1 MLYRNYADQKVSPV
15 CLKLTASSLPLAGR
29 AADHGI
35 NYFYAAD
42 AALLSCMKNRKNV
55 VLHTCLSTVASGYE
69 ALRADIIALLQKAE
83 LDRIDI
89 LDFYPADES
98 GEETKYLSRL
108 GESIKRL
115 KQEGLFRY
123 ANAVADGGN
132 DAVLRQVRCGHF
144 DSVLLDYNIAQMQV
158 NEFVLPAV
166 YQSGLSLLA
175 RHPFLRGRL
184 FDMARETGSKDDSLA
199 ARVGIKWILGST
211 AVTAALCGIQTEQH
225 LDNLCKA
232 VEEPRMTA
240 QETQL
245 LEDLFET
252 PQYIE
257 TLENNIA
264 SFFL

>member
-1 MLYRNYADQKVSPV
+1 MLYRNYADQEVSPV
-15 CLKLTASSLPLAGR
+15 CLKLTVSTLPLVER
-29 AADHGI
+29 AAGHGI

-42 AALLSCMKNRKNV
+42 AALLSCLKDRKNAV
-55 VLHTCLSTVASGYE
+55 THTRLSTVTSGYE
-69 ALRADIIALLQKAE
+69 ALRTDIIALLQKTGLE
-83 LDRIDI
+83 RIDI
-89 LDFYPADES
+89 LDFYPADEPVKQP
-98 GEETKYLSRL
+98 EYLSRL

-132 DAVLRQVRCGHF
+132 DAVLEQVRCGHF

-175 RHPFLRGRL
+175 RHPFLGGRL
-184 FDMARETGSKDDSLA
+184 FDMAHESGSRGNDLA

-232 VEEPRMTA
+232 VEDPRMTA